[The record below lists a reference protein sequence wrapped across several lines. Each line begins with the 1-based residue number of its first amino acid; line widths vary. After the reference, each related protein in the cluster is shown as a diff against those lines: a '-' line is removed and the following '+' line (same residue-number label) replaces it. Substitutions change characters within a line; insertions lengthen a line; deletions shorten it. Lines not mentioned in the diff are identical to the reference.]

1 MLTQE
6 HTTQSNS
13 KPSKMNTSITFKA
26 ILLALATIVST
37 SDAFLGI
44 PPPRSPAGNPHLL
57 EYAMAQ
63 TGILLNVVLNIPEN
77 MHSNDATSS
86 RLIIDGLKIELTS
99 DAVFAGDTP
108 LKLKLDSSRTIEAAA
123 AGTNSGLPT
132 SSGPLGIK
140 THSDGQ
146 FISMKGQE
154 QVSFENCCWEMN
166 WMDDS
171 LLGDIVVGFY
181 LATDAVRND
190 AVLPSGHVY
199 LKFPIFTKHSL
210 GIFQTKQKKYNDALN
225 DYYRVQFDSLEQMK
239 KTKSLLKKLVYFKDS
254 YENFNEIMKLKS
266 EFELKVPTTQNA
278 GGILLS
284 IGEDLFLG
292 TKGSVW
298 SETSGKDVD
307 FVLIGE
313 ASLK

>member
-1 MLTQE
+1 
-6 HTTQSNS
+6 
-13 KPSKMNTSITFKA
+13 MNTSISFKA
-26 ILLALATIVST
+26 ILLSLATIAST

-108 LKLKLDSSRTIEAAA
+108 LKLKLDSSSRTTSTSRTTISEAAA
-123 AGTNSGLPT
+123 AAAAAASTISGLPT
-132 SSGPLGIK
+132 SSGPLGLKI
-140 THSDGQ
+140 HSDGQ
-146 FISMKGQE
+146 FISMKGQ
-154 QVSFENCCWEMN
+154 QKVSFERSCREMN
-166 WMDDS
+166 WLEES
-171 LLGDIVVGFY
+171 LLGDVVVGFY

-210 GIFQTKQKKYNDALN
+210 GIFQSKQKVYNDALN
-225 DYYRVQFDSLEQMK
+225 DYYRVQFDSLEEMK

-254 YENFNEIMKLKS
+254 YEKFNEIMKLKS

-278 GGILLS
+278 GGVLLS

-298 SETSGKDVD
+298 SKTSGKDAD
-307 FVLIGE
+307 SVLVGE